1 MTSLSLKILLPL
13 VYMIVFFFHID
24 CLYVYINSA
33 LLAYYFVDKHLYCF
47 FIYIFKY
54 TIIYNIINKN
64 ILVSYL
70 NQLKNIAKYYTFIL
84 IRSLNNIIFINKKQI
99 IIIKTIDKIIYER
112 KI

>member
-1 MTSLSLKILLPL
+1 M
-13 VYMIVFFFHID
+13 
-24 CLYVYINSA
+24 
-33 LLAYYFVDKHLYCF
+33 
-47 FIYIFKY
+47 
-54 TIIYNIINKN
+54 INKN